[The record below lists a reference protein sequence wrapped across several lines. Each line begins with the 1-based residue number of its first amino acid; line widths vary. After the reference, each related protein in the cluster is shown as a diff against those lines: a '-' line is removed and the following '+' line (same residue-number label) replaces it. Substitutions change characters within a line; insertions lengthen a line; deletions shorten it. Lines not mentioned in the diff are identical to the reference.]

1 MQLRKLEICGFKSF
15 MSRLELDFSGGITSI
30 LGPNGCGK
38 SNVVDSIRWVL
49 GEQRTRL
56 LRNSKMENVLFNGT
70 RLRKP
75 LGMAEVYLTLSN
87 EDHGLS
93 VDYEEVTIGRKL
105 YRSGVSEYLINGEVT
120 RLKEIRNLLVDTGLG
135 NNAYAII
142 ERDMIDKV
150 LSDKDQDK
158 RALLEEAA
166 GIMRY
171 RIQREEALRKIKLTE
186 QDLQRLADIIQEL
199 DKELRSLKYQMA
211 KARRYTRMKERAN
224 TLETSLLK
232 ATLFDLLVRKDAL
245 EKEREVHR
253 NVRLAD
259 DNEVSIRESR
269 LQESRLKASEFE
281 RSLQGLHEKRYS
293 ASSALQQ
300 REEKIAVTTER
311 IAANTARITENESEI
326 ARAKERL
333 AVLARDLEG
342 HHSEVSARE
351 ARMDELRKTLNER
364 EGEARELSRE
374 LDAARDDLRTRKQLV
389 LDLVEEKAKERSLR
403 EHIGESLKTLA
414 EKQRSVENQLEELSR
429 EETRKAVEL
438 SAAEERVEG
447 ARAALAQRHEQLEHL
462 TAAADRMAEESA
474 GCERELSESARA
486 HAQLREK
493 REFLERVVRE
503 HTKWTRETLG
513 RFAGLEGVLS
523 DLVRVDKR
531 YRKCFEACLAPVLNG
546 VVASSRENAIACV
559 RELHRQGWGRVQVLY
574 AYPSVGARTE
584 VNGDGVVGAADSLV
598 SLDPA
603 VADCLGEY
611 LSGIVVARD
620 MDAAIALIR
629 DGRASRVAT
638 LDGVFFDGPGRIVVA
653 GSDEIETTVLEH
665 AAKWDELQQVLAAA
679 ADRVREAE
687 SRRDGLDRGR
697 ESVRREIAA
706 ARDEVSRAEAKLQ
719 AVLENKRDCE
729 LAVVRIKEKIAG
741 LEDTRDESKAA
752 VAKLN
757 GQVSGLR
764 EPQDGREA
772 PAVERD
778 LALLEE
784 TALNLERRKESISEV
799 VGKLRM
805 ENVSVAG
812 EVETLRTK
820 IRNFEKLEEELRQL
834 TAAREEDSARCREQ
848 VRLGEED
855 IVLLRASI
863 ADLYLEKESVEKEIA
878 TAAEGH
884 EELKRVGEVI
894 ERELKGMKEQREANR
909 ENLERVSVEMA
920 SLEARISGLVERAQE
935 DFGQDLRLYVRDR
948 SQLDPS
954 EWERLD
960 RDGIA
965 RLKQQVESFGPVN
978 MLALDEYNEKKER
991 YDFLCKQKED
1001 LEGAKNDLA
1010 QAIRRINREAR
1021 RLFSETF
1028 ELVRENFKRTF
1039 LTLFDGGEVELMFTD
1054 SEDPLE
1060 ANIKIVANPKGKK
1073 LHDISSLSSGE
1084 RALVAL
1090 SLLFA
1095 IYLVKPSP
1103 FCVFDEVD
1111 APLDDAN
1118 VARFVRLLESFTART
1133 QFIVIT
1139 HNKKT
1144 MEAADHLYGVTME
1157 EPGVSKLVSVRLDEA
1172 ERFRRHQP
1180 QAAGLDRR
1188 PASARNTP
1196 AQAQAPAL

>member
-1 MQLRKLEICGFKSF
+1 LQLRKLEICGFKSF
-15 MSRLELDFSGGITSI
+15 MSRLELDFTAGITSI

-224 TLETSLLK
+224 KLETSLLK

-245 EKEREVHR
+245 EKEREVHQ

-259 DNEVSIRESR
+259 DNEISIRESR
-269 LQESRLKASEFE
+269 LQESRIKASEFE
-281 RSLQGLHEKRYS
+281 RSLQGLHEKRYN

-311 IAANTARITENESEI
+311 IAANKGRITENDGEI
-326 ARAKERL
+326 ARARERMV
-333 AVLARDLEG
+333 VLAGDLEG

-351 ARMDELRKTLNER
+351 ARLDELRKTLNER

-374 LDAARDDLRTRKQLV
+374 LDAARDDFRARKQLV
-389 LDLVEEKAKERSLR
+389 LDLVEEKAKEKSLR

-414 EKQRSVENQLEELSR
+414 EKQRSIENQLEELSR
-429 EETRKAVEL
+429 EETRRVVEL
-438 SAAEERVEG
+438 SAAEEHVEA
-447 ARAALAQRHEQLEHL
+447 ARAAFARGHETLDQL
-462 TAAADRMAEESA
+462 TAAADRMTEEAA
-474 GCERELSESARA
+474 GCERDLSEAARA

-503 HTKWTRETLG
+503 HTKWTSETLG

-531 YRKCFEACLAPVLNG
+531 YRRCFEACLAPVLNG

-574 AYPSVGARTE
+574 AFPSVGAKTE
-584 VNGDGVVGAADSLV
+584 VTGDGVVGAADSLV

-611 LSGIVVARD
+611 LSGIAVVRD
-620 MDAAIALIR
+620 VDAAIALIR

-665 AAKWDELQQVLAAA
+665 ATKLDELQQVLAAA

-706 ARDEVSRAEAKLQ
+706 ARDEVSRAEAQLQ
-719 AVLENKRDCE
+719 VLLEKKRDCE
-729 LAVVRIKEKIAG
+729 LAVVRVKEKIAG

-752 VAKLN
+752 VAKLK
-757 GQVSGLR
+757 GQVSG
-764 EPQDGREA
+764 PPDGRET

-778 LALLEE
+778 LVLLEE
-784 TALNLERRKESISEV
+784 TTLNLERRKESISEL

-834 TAAREEDSARCREQ
+834 TAVREEDSARCREQ

-855 IVLLRASI
+855 IVSLRASI
-863 ADLYLEKESVEKEIA
+863 ADFYLEKESVEKEIA

-884 EELKRVGEVI
+884 EELKGVGEAI

-909 ENLERVSVEMA
+909 ENLERVSVELA

-954 EWERLD
+954 QWERLD

-1118 VARFVRLLESFTART
+1118 VNRFVRLLESFTART

-1180 QAAGLDRR
+1180 QGAGLDRQ
-1188 PASARNTP
+1188 PGSARATPTP
-1196 AQAQAPAL
+1196 APAQAPAQ